1 MVYNRKTV
9 IRMSMMIFGL
19 VCMLVLIL
27 FLCKKSN
34 QSCELLYLSFN
45 KEEGVLHYQYEKPLY
60 ASAKTP
66 SWRPGIDGSAL
77 LFDGSAAYIEH
88 TPEEICVRGNCFSVC
103 VWLAPRAFEW
113 DAPDAADIGEEH
125 LTAVLSQY
133 NKQNKQGVL
142 LGFQRFGRPCF
153 QVGTGDAWHT
163 LWAKEERL
171 EKYQWNQLA
180 ASFDGNAGEMKLF
193 LNGKEIASKIIKK
206 GSSIKAAENENLLV
220 GKNSH
225 AEKIAAGS

>member
-77 LFDGSAAYIEH
+77 LFDGSATYIEH

-171 EKYQWNQLA
+171 EKI
-180 ASFDGNAGEMKLF
+180 SFYFFTSTGFTGR
-193 LNGKEIASKIIKK
+193 
-206 GSSIKAAENENLLV
+206 
-220 GKNSH
+220 
-225 AEKIAAGS
+225 